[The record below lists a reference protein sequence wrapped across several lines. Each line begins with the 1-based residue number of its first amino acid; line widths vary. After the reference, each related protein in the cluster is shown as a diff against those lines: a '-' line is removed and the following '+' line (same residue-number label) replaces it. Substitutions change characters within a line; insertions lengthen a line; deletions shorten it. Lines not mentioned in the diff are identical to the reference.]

1 MIETSF
7 AEWSSELRWESL
19 PPRVQATVVDIVLD
33 AAASGLAGRTQA
45 LVAQITPVMRA
56 VAGVDSPV
64 ARTFV
69 DAYAITSAT
78 LCDVYRPALCHVTPV
93 VIPPLVAIG
102 EDRDTSGPEFL
113 AAVAVGLETTVRLAQ
128 ALDYPALRKRGWH
141 SPGIVGTVGA
151 AAAVARVLRLDPT
164 RSRNAMAH
172 GAAQA
177 AGTFSS
183 LGTEGVK
190 FNQARGAVAGLLAGR
205 MGEAGLASAANWLT
219 HPDGGMAGTY
229 ADGGEPGALTKD
241 LGEHWELANIS
252 LRRWPAASSVQSLIE
267 VCLELDARRD
277 NIQRVEVELGTDA
290 FTVSGDRG
298 WDVPLAAQQ
307 SARWVAAAVI
317 HDRDWWLEQSAPDRI
332 TDPEVGAFAA
342 ERVHVTSV
350 DDLGQAGVRVDVQ
363 LSDGSHVKLERDTA
377 PGDPLRPLTAA
388 QIDAKTERA
397 AASCGLDSAAEVI
410 DRCRSL
416 PDAETVAPFLQLLRA
431 AERAQ

>member
-1 MIETSF
+1 MVETTF
-7 AEWSSELRWESL
+7 AEWSSKLRWDSL
-19 PPRVQATVVDIVLD
+19 PSGIQARVVDIVLD
-33 AAASGLAGRTQA
+33 AAASGLAGRTQG
-45 LVAQITPVMRA
+45 LVGQITPVMRA
-56 VAGVDSPV
+56 FAGERSAA
-64 ARTFV
+64 ARAFV
-69 DAYAITSAT
+69 NAYAITSAT

-93 VIPPLVAIG
+93 VIPPLVAVA
-102 EDRDTSGPEFL
+102 EDDDTTGRELL

-141 SPGIVGTVGA
+141 SPGVVGTVGA
-151 AAAVARVLRLDPT
+151 AAAVARLLRLDAT

-205 MGEAGLASAANWLT
+205 MGEAGLASAASWLT
-219 HPDGGMAGTY
+219 DPDGGMASAY
-229 ADGGEPGALTKD
+229 AEGGDPDALTKD
-241 LGEHWELANIS
+241 LDEHWELTNIS

-267 VCLELDARRD
+267 VCLELDVPRD
-277 NIQRVEVELGTDA
+277 NIERVEIELGADA
-290 FTVSGDRG
+290 YKVSGDRG

-317 HDRDWWLEQSAPDRI
+317 HDRDWWLEQSWPARI
-332 TDPEVGAFAA
+332 TDSEVGSFAA
-342 ERVHVTSV
+342 ERIHVTSV
-350 DDLGQAGVRVDVQ
+350 DNLGQAGVRVHVQ
-363 LSDGSHVKLERDTA
+363 LSDGSRIALERKNA
-377 PGDPLRPLTAA
+377 PGDPERPLTAA

-397 AASCGLDSAAEVI
+397 AASCGLGSAAELI

-431 AERAQ
+431 TECVQ